1 MKKLAI
7 FALVII
13 VIASVFVGCTESY
26 SAKAIPGPTQFAASD
41 ISSNGGLAI
50 KAVSDGKSY
59 LYYINGY
66 AEQSGENVFGN
77 AVKGSIVR
85 AELDADGHV
94 KYPADVEIIVPKNV
108 YAPTSVSGSTTASGS
123 SKSVT
128 NKAAGVYTDGK
139 YLYYT
144 SPSTKK
150 NSDGDYKTTEM
161 MLMRTAL
168 NGTDTDQIAYFTH
181 YNVLYTVYNGSLVY
195 FDASAKEL
203 HRVNL
208 SNMKDSKLDESVTSV
223 VFADYSG
230 STLDNL
236 FFYTKASDDEENP
249 DYSVIYRA
257 SVDGSVE
264 SAKYL
269 SGIDNEALRKEQI
282 EETAVDKGFKYSLID
297 LKVVDGK
304 AILIIDKTDSGSSAL
319 SQGLYTIEV
328 TADSVYST
336 SDEIRLSTNAK
347 SGNDDAYSAFRFIGS
362 SVVIANTSSASYLL
376 NKTSDGWKKVQRDN
390 SDSYKLISSAVTVL
404 DVKEEDGV
412 QVIYFLT
419 SAGKVQKM
427 RAFTLSGGVASA
439 YNGSLPVVD
448 VITSLSVATSS
459 FKAEYIDGNLYYIN
473 SNVQNYTYAY
483 YFDTLT
489 ADAPVYNQEDAQNR
503 FISIATD
510 ADMASILA

>member
-7 FALVII
+7 VALVII
-13 VIASVFVGCTESY
+13 VIASVFVGCTENY
-26 SAKAIPGPTQFAASD
+26 SASAIPGPAEFSASAV
-41 ISSNGGLAI
+41 SSNGGLAI
-50 KAVSDGKSY
+50 KAVSEGKSY
-59 LYYINGY
+59 LYYVNGY
-66 AEQSGENVFGN
+66 ADKSGENVFGN

-94 KYPADVEIIVPKNV
+94 KYPADVQIIVPKNV
-108 YAPTSVSGSTTASGS
+108 YAPTTVSGSTTASGL

-144 SPSTKK
+144 SPSTNK
-150 NSDGDYKTTEM
+150 NSDGEYKTDEM

-168 NGTDTDQIAYFTH
+168 NGTDTRQIAYFSH
-181 YNVLYTVYNGSLVY
+181 YNVLYTVYNGNLVY

-208 SNMKDSKLDESVTSV
+208 SDMKDSKLEESVTSV

-230 STLDNL
+230 TALDNL
-236 FFYTKASDDEENP
+236 FFYTKASEDEDNS
-249 DYSVIYRA
+249 DYSVIYRG
-257 SVDGSVE
+257 SVDGSIA

-269 SGIDNEALRKEQI
+269 SGMDNEELRKAQI

-304 AILIIDKTDSGSSAL
+304 AILIIDKTDNGSSTL

-328 TADSVYST
+328 SADSVYSV
-336 SDEIRLSTNAK
+336 SDEIRLSGNGK
-347 SGNDDAYSAFRFIGS
+347 SGNDDSYSSFRFISS
-362 SVVIANTSSASYLL
+362 SVVIANTSSAGYLL
-376 NKTSDGWKKVQRDN
+376 NKTAEGWEKVKRDS
-390 SDSYKLISSAVTVL
+390 SDSYKLISSSVTVL

-412 QVIYFLT
+412 QVVYFLN
-419 SAGKVQKM
+419 SSGKVQKM
-427 RAFTLSGGVASA
+427 KAFTLVNGAAVA
-439 YNGSLPVVD
+439 YNGNLPVVD
-448 VITSLSVATSS
+448 VITSLSVSTSS

-510 ADMASILA
+510 ADMVSILA